1 MTDEELA
8 REQRIAAAEARQQK
22 AYEQGGTVEERME
35 RMAALKAEILNDEP
49 AETEP
54 PK

>member
-8 REQRIAAAEARQQK
+8 REERIAAAEARQQQ

-35 RMAALKAEILNDEP
+35 RMAALRDEILNDE
-49 AETEP
+49 ATGTEP
-54 PK
+54 SK